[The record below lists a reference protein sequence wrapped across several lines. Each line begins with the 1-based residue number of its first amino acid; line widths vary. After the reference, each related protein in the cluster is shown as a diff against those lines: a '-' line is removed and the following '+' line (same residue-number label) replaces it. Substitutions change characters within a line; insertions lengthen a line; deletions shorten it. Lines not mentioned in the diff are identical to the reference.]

1 MDLDDGKRTDR
12 VSGER
17 RSSDA
22 FTRLG
27 SRKDKREESL
37 NRAMARM
44 TNRVNGPQG
53 LDARQCGNRIG
64 MG

>member
-1 MDLDDGKRTDR
+1 MDLDDGKRTNR

-37 NRAMARM
+37 NRAMAQ
-44 TNRVNGPQG
+44 NE
-53 LDARQCGNRIG
+53 
-64 MG
+64 